1 MKEGL
6 VQVYTGDGKGKTT
19 ASLGLALRAI
29 GHNYS
34 VYIIQFLK
42 GGDTGEMFSI
52 QKYLPNMTLVQFG
65 KDALREK
72 QMKIVSFKDKE
83 KIEND
88 LTENHFYKF
97 LPDSEET
104 EPSRLGLEHAKKII
118 SSGRY
123 NVVILDEINCALAKG
138 MIPTKEVIE
147 LIKNKPKHVEI
158 VLTGR
163 DAPEDLKSAA
173 DLVSNIKRVKHPFDK
188 GVLAR
193 KGIEY

>member
-163 DAPEDLKSAA
+163 DAPEELKSAA

>member
-19 ASLGLALRAI
+19 ASLGLALRAL
-29 GHNYS
+29 GHNYT

-52 QKYLPNMTLVQFG
+52 QKYLPNVKLVQFG
-65 KDALREK
+65 KDALTEK
-72 QMKIVSFKDKE
+72 QMKIVSFEDKE
-83 KIEND
+83 KKDNHLDENQ
-88 LTENHFYKF
+88 TYKF
-97 LPDSEET
+97 LPDTEEI
-104 EPSRLGLEHAKKII
+104 EPSRMGFEHAKNII
-118 SSGRY
+118 SAGRH

-138 MIPTKEVIE
+138 MISKEEVLE
-147 LIKNKPKHVEI
+147 LMKNKPEHVEL

-163 DAPEDLKSAA
+163 DVPEEIKNAA
-173 DLVSNIKRVKHPFDK
+173 DLVSEIKRIKHPFDK

>member
-34 VYIIQFLK
+34 VYIVQFLK

-52 QKYLPNMTLVQFG
+52 QKYLPNITLVQFG

-72 QMKIVSFKDKE
+72 QMKIVSFESEQKKE
-83 KIEND
+83 NNLKED
-88 LTENHFYKF
+88 HFYKF

-104 EPSRLGLEHAKKII
+104 EPSRLGLEHAKKVI

-123 NVVILDEINCALAKG
+123 DVVILDEINCALAKE
-138 MIPTKEVIE
+138 MIPMNEILE
-147 LIKNKPKHVEI
+147 LIKNKPEHVELI
-158 VLTGR
+158 LTGR
-163 DAPEDLKSAA
+163 DAPEDLKNAA
-173 DLVSNIKRVKHPFDK
+173 DLVSNVKRIKHPFDK